1 MNNKDLICFFDFET
15 SSKDPNTC
23 NIIES
28 AWAVYSLK
36 THRKI
41 ASHSLVVRP
50 KEKVDEFIEKFTKLS
65 NDELYDFGVSYHALL
80 ASLKEGFLQA
90 KYIAGHNIRNYD
102 LVICNRLELGSCL
115 DHKIII
121 DTMID
126 LPAYHSKSKKLSHVA
141 CDNGIFNPFPHQAA
155 SDVDTAAA
163 LFFKFDPAEVIKLAM
178 SPVIYVRAN
187 VKRENKE
194 LAKERGYRWD
204 AKNIL
209 WYKEIK
215 ECLVEEEKALC
226 EGAFEMTKLVDYTPP
241 KD

>member
-15 SSKDPNTC
+15 SSTDPKSC

-50 KEKVDEFIEKFTKLS
+50 KEKVDEFIEKFTKLT
-65 NDELYDFGVSYHALL
+65 NEELYDFGVSYHALL
-80 ASLKEGFLQA
+80 ASLKEGFVQA
-90 KYIAGHNIRNYD
+90 KYVAGHNIKSYD
-102 LVICNRLELGSCL
+102 IVICSRLELGSTL
-115 DHKIII
+115 ENKIII
-121 DTMID
+121 DTMTD
-126 LPAYHSKSKKLSHVA
+126 LPEYPSKSRKLSHVA

-163 LFFKFDPAEVIKLAM
+163 LFFKFNPEDVIKLAT
-178 SPVIYVRAN
+178 SPIVYVRAN

-204 AKNIL
+204 GKNVL
-209 WYKEIK
+209 WYKEVK
-215 ECLVEEEKALC
+215 ECKIDEEKALC
-226 EGAFEMTKLVDYTPP
+226 EGAFEMTKLVDYMPP
-241 KD
+241 RD